1 MKTVLNTEMSSWYDL
16 LTSTEKGIIELP
28 TLAKEKGMKITLEGK
43 EVFPESFNECG
54 EPIFS
59 EEFAELMDFKKEEVK
74 RGINKN
80 KNSILF
86 NVTYKERIMTIAL
99 DDYNSV
105 EGITKYITCLDDIH
119 TLLKIRKMHV
129 KANPENKLN
138 PFILFGKYL
147 LDTFGNITRI
157 TYINSLIDCPDVCT
171 PKELMSM
178 VGSYTEKWSKK
189 HFIPKDNTICP
200 ICCQRFT
207 IEDLKNS
214 EFDIV
219 NSKICHESC
228 QKEYYEKKNI
238 WHIVKDIMDYI
249 YPNCVYE
256 SLEYSPVHTNPA
268 LFFKTE
274 DGDIRIQRLG
284 SEYYIEWQS
293 NFKEFKLGPKHNIHS
308 KLDNTPSIWEEPK
321 YKRSISVSTANDALN
336 ILQLAHLYN
345 I

>member
-1 MKTVLNTEMSSWYDL
+1 MKMVLNAEMSSWYDL
-16 LTSTEKGIIELP
+16 LTGKEKGIIELP
-28 TLAKEKGMKITLEGK
+28 TLAKEKGMKIFLEDT
-43 EVFPESFNECG
+43 EVFPESFNEYG

-80 KNSILF
+80 KESILF
-86 NVTYKERIMTIAL
+86 NVTYEDKNINLPVKAYDTI
-99 DDYNSV
+99 
-105 EGITKYITCLDDIH
+105 EGIEAYITCLDDIH
-119 TLLKIRKMHV
+119 TLLKIRKMHM
-129 KANPENKLN
+129 KANPENKLT

-157 TYINSLIDCPDVCT
+157 NYINPLEECPNVCT
-171 PKELMSM
+171 QKEFMNM
-178 VGSYTEKWSKK
+178 VGSYTAKWSNK

-200 ICCQRFT
+200 ICSQKFT
-207 IEDLKNS
+207 IEDMKDS

-219 NSKICHESC
+219 NSKVCHESC
-228 QKEYYEKKNI
+228 KEKYYEKKNI

-256 SLEYSPVHTNPA
+256 ALEYSPIHTNPA
-268 LFFKTE
+268 LLFKTE
-274 DGDIRIQRLG
+274 DGDIRMQRLG

-293 NFKEFKLGPKHNIHS
+293 NFKEFKLGPKHNIHY
-308 KLDNTPSIWEEPK
+308 KLDNSKYGELK

>member
-1 MKTVLNTEMSSWYDL
+1 MKTVLNAEMSSWYDL
-16 LTSTEKGIIELP
+16 LTSTEKGILELP

-86 NVTYKERIMTIAL
+86 NVTYNERSIIPSDNFDTI
-99 DDYNSV
+99 
-105 EGITKYITCLDDIH
+105 EGIEKYITCLDDIH
-119 TLLKIRKMHV
+119 SLLKVRKMYL
-129 KANPENKLN
+129 KENPENKLN
-138 PFILFGKYL
+138 QFVIFGKYL
-147 LDTFGNITRI
+147 LNKFGDLDRLTFFNPFESPII
-157 TYINSLIDCPDVCT
+157 CT
-171 PKELMSM
+171 EKEFLHM
-178 VGSYTEKWSKK
+178 VGSYHRQHKV
-189 HFIPKDNTICP
+189 HIPKDNTICP
-200 ICCQRFT
+200 ICSQKFT
-207 IEDLKNS
+207 IEDMKDS
-214 EFDIV
+214 EFDLI
-219 NSKICHESC
+219 NGKICHESC
-228 QKEYYEKKNI
+228 KEEYYKKKNT
-238 WHIVKDIMDYI
+238 WHIVKDIMEYI
-249 YPNCVYE
+249 YPNCAYE
-256 SLEYSPVHTNPA
+256 SLEHSPVYANPA
-268 LFFKTE
+268 LLFKTD
-274 DGDIRIQRLG
+274 DGDIRIRRLG

-308 KLDNTPSIWEEPK
+308 ELDNTHPEWEEPK